1 MIFAFIT
8 RAWASVL
15 SLPAWARQAILIA
28 LACLLLLGVH
38 RCAVRDAVKAD
49 RAAQAAKVQERV
61 IAAERAANRA
71 GEAQRA
77 ADRTQDA
84 ETRAALADAERAD
97 PDGARRPAGSSVRAV
112 AESVRP

>member
-15 SLPAWARQAILIA
+15 ALPSWARQAILIV
-28 LACLLLLGVH
+28 LACLALMAVH
-38 RCAVRDAVKAD
+38 KCAVRDAVKAD
-49 RAAQAAKVQERV
+49 RVAQAAKVQERV
-61 IAAERAANRA
+61 IAADRAANQA

-97 PDGARRPAGSSVRAV
+97 PDAARRPAGAGVRAV
-112 AESVRP
+112 AESVR